1 MIPPL
6 PSPIY
11 EEISQ
16 LHHQNEV
23 GLVDVFVMYFTRS
36 LLHEYLFF
44 FFFFLCRT
52 QRLRMDAC
60 VTTQRV
66 AMYGMSQLGN

>member
-1 MIPPL
+1 MNI
-6 PSPIY
+6 
-11 EEISQ
+11 
-16 LHHQNEV
+16 
-23 GLVDVFVMYFTRS
+23 
-36 LLHEYLFF
+36 FF
-44 FFFFLCRT
+44 SSSSSCVVT